1 MATEQYDSKALESY
15 RKKAAELA
23 ELREDVGQKIGAL
36 EPTKAQREFDKLVLR
51 TRELDELRARLEP
64 KDLFMITYG
73 VTVTNFS
80 TVSFVIPKGCSR
92 LEILQ
97 EARSLEGNDGL
108 ISTKELMRWAEDGR
122 FRFTKRAMS
131 SERIRIQGHVP
142 AAWSQPRR
150 MQVDFLSRHGLAI
163 ASREDLAVAFAVHWV
178 ATQSPL
184 GGWFGPEKTCSYRM
198 RDASGALRYRH
209 GSLEAIVLHDEI
221 DDYDVTVAARI
232 PL

>member
-1 MATEQYDSKALESY
+1 MAIEQYDSKALENY

-73 VTVTNFS
+73 VRVINVS

-97 EARSLEGNDGL
+97 EARSLDGNDGL
-108 ISTKELMRWAEDGR
+108 ISTKELTRWAEDGR
-122 FRFTKRAMS
+122 FRFTERAMS
-131 SERIRIQGHVP
+131 SERICIQGHV
-142 AAWSQPRR
+142 AGAWSQPRR

-184 GGWFGPEKTCSYRM
+184 GWLLSEKTCSYRI
-198 RDASGALRYRH
+198 RDASGALRYNH
-209 GSLEAIVLHDEI
+209 GSLAAIVLHDEI
-221 DDYDVTVAARI
+221 DDYDVKVAARI